1 MEIELKYRI
10 PDDQTSEKIWKNELF
25 ADLEEDGSREELDL
39 VAKYY
44 DTRDQDLADNRIAYR
59 VRKEGEHYIAT
70 LKWQGRCE
78 DGVHFREELAVP
90 VQDYSPNIEVFN
102 ESDIG
107 DDLAEVISEKEL
119 LILLETDIHR
129 KRYRIDTG
137 TAIMEISVDRG
148 SVVTENGSEDI
159 REVEIELFT
168 GETEELVRIGEKLR
182 TEYGLET
189 EEISKYARGI
199 AIIKN
204 CYGLQ

>member
-10 PDDQTSEKIWKNELF
+10 PDEQTAERIWENELF
-25 ADLEEDGSREELDL
+25 RDLEEDGSREEVNLI
-39 VAKYY
+39 AKYY
-44 DTRDQDLADNRIAYR
+44 DTSDQDLVNNRIAYR
-59 VRKEGEHYIAT
+59 VRKEGDHYIAT

-90 VQDYSPNIEVFN
+90 VRDDSPDIDVFM

-107 DDLAEVISEKEL
+107 DELDEIVSKKEL
-119 LILLETDIHR
+119 LLLLETDIHR
-129 KRYRIDTG
+129 RRYRIDTG
-137 TAIMEISVDRG
+137 TAILEISVDKG
-148 SVVTENGSEDI
+148 EVVTENGSEAI

-189 EEISKYARGI
+189 EEISKYAKGI
-199 AIIKN
+199 AIIQN
-204 CYGLQ
+204 HYGLQ